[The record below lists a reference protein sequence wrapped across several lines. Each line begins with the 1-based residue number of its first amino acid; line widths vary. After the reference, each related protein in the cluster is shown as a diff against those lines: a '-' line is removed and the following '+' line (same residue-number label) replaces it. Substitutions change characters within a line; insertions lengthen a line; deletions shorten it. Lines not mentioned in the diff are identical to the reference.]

1 MNLRDGERITGV
13 AKLVKVEGEKLPED
27 EKAQEPQAETV
38 PQDEVP
44 AVENT
49 EENASAESTDSPE
62 A

>member
-13 AKLVKVEGEKLPED
+13 AKLVKVEGEKLLTD
-27 EKAQEPQAETV
+27 EPAQTAETAV
-38 PQDEVP
+38 PQDSAP

-49 EENASAESTDSPE
+49 AENTENTETPE